1 MGEVEEALRA
11 LDVIPFTVREL
22 RTLKLFFSG
31 NLSYPRKKGKDSFCE
46 KTVLA
51 LKAAKRKMKCFKYLS
66 PKRLWRAISRRRGNY
81 NYDKISSKDPSSPQE
96 ERAKAD
102 PTRFQRWQ

>member
-1 MGEVEEALRA
+1 MGGAEEALRA
-11 LDVIPFTVREL
+11 LEVIPFTVREL

-31 NLSYPRKKGKDSFCE
+31 TLTYPRKKGKDSFCE

-66 PKRLWRAISRRRGNY
+66 PKRLWRAISRRKGNY
-81 NYDKISSKDPSSPQE
+81 NYDKISSKDPNSPQ
-96 ERAKAD
+96 
-102 PTRFQRWQ
+102 

>member
-31 NLSYPRKKGKDSFCE
+31 SLSYPGKKGKSSFCE
-46 KTVLA
+46 KTALA

-66 PKRLWRAISRRRGNY
+66 PKRLWRAISRRRGVS
-81 NYDKISSKDPSSPQE
+81 NYDRISSKDPSSPQE
-96 ERAKAD
+96 ERVKAD
-102 PTRFQRWQ
+102 PSRFQRWR